1 MTIYTGGIIMNYVL
15 LLVGFFLLVKGAD
28 YFVDGSSNIAK
39 TLRIPPIIIGLT
51 IVAFGTSAPEAAVS
65 ITASLDGQ
73 NGMAMGNI
81 LGSNIFNLLMV
92 VGVAGFIKT
101 LNVEKSI
108 LSREFPFLLF
118 TSILIIILSADT
130 IFTNSTTNILS
141 RFDGLVLLIL
151 FVGFVYFLIKVAL
164 KARNVSLEET
174 SISID
179 ADVVAISHQQSIS
192 KSIIYSIGGM
202 VAIIFGGKLVVS
214 SASYIASTFGISDQ
228 LIGLTVVA
236 IGTSLPEFVTSIIA
250 AKKGESDIALGNV
263 IGSNVFNILF
273 VLGIS
278 AFISPMSIEPKLI
291 IDGIFMIMVTCLT
304 YFFAIKRKD
313 INKPESLILIGLY
326 LAYMTY
332 LIMTA

>member
-1 MTIYTGGIIMNYVL
+1 MNYVL

-81 LGSNIFNLLMV
+81 IGSNVFNLLMV
-92 VGVAGFIKT
+92 VGAAGFIKT

-108 LSREFPFLLF
+108 LSKEFPFLLLS
-118 TSILIIILSADT
+118 SILMVVLSADMILT
-130 IFTNSTTNILS
+130 GSTSNILS
-141 RFDGLVLLIL
+141 RFDGLILLIL
-151 FVGFVYFLIKVAL
+151 FVGFVYYLIKMAL

-179 ADVVAISHQQSIS
+179 ADVVAISHEQPIF

-214 SASYIASTFGISDQ
+214 SASYIASTFGVSDQ

-250 AKKGESDIALGNV
+250 ATKGESDIALGNV
-263 IGSNVFNILF
+263 IGSNMFNILF

-278 AFISPMSIEPKLI
+278 AFISPMAIEPKLI
-291 IDGIFMIMVTCLT
+291 IDGIVMIMATCLT

-313 INKPESLILIGLY
+313 VNKCESLILIGLY
-326 LAYMTY
+326 LAYLTY

>member
-1 MTIYTGGIIMNYVL
+1 MNYVL

-81 LGSNIFNLLMV
+81 IGSNVFNLLMV
-92 VGVAGFIKT
+92 VGAAGFIKT

-108 LSREFPFLLF
+108 LSKEFPFLLLS
-118 TSILIIILSADT
+118 SILMVVLSADMILT
-130 IFTNSTTNILS
+130 GSTSNILS
-141 RFDGLVLLIL
+141 RFDGLILLIL
-151 FVGFVYFLIKVAL
+151 FVGFVYYLIKMAL

-179 ADVVAISHQQSIS
+179 ADVVAISHEQPIF

-214 SASYIASTFGISDQ
+214 SASYIASTFGVSDQ

-250 AKKGESDIALGNV
+250 ATKGESDIALGNV
-263 IGSNVFNILF
+263 IGSNMFNILF

-278 AFISPMSIEPKLI
+278 AFISPMAIEPKLI
-291 IDGIFMIMVTCLT
+291 IDGIVMIMATCLT

-313 INKPESLILIGLY
+313 VNKCESLILIGLY
-326 LAYMTY
+326 LAYLAY

>member
-1 MTIYTGGIIMNYVL
+1 MNYIL
-15 LLVGFFLLVKGAD
+15 LIVGFFLLVKGAD

-39 TLRIPPIIIGLT
+39 TLKIPPIIIGLT

-73 NGMAMGNI
+73 NGMAMGNV

-92 VGVAGFIKT
+92 VGAAGFIKT
-101 LNVEKSI
+101 LHVEKSI
-108 LSREFPFLLF
+108 LSKEFPFLLLA
-118 TSILIIILSADT
+118 SILMIVLSADMILT
-130 IFTNSTTNILS
+130 HSTTNMLS
-141 RFDGLVLLIL
+141 RFDGLILLIL
-151 FVGFVYFLIKVAL
+151 FVGFVYYLIKMAL
-164 KARNVSLEET
+164 KARNISLEET

-179 ADVVAISHQQSIS
+179 ADVVVSTLEQPIS
-192 KSIIYSIGGM
+192 KSIIYSICGM

-214 SASYIASTFGISDQ
+214 SASYIASTFGVSDQ

-250 AKKGESDIALGNV
+250 ATKGESDIALGNV
-263 IGSNVFNILF
+263 IGSNMFNILF

-278 AFISPMSIEPKLI
+278 AFISPMAIEPKLI
-291 IDGIFMIMVTCLT
+291 IDGIFMIIVTCLT

-313 INKPESLILIGLY
+313 VNKAESLILIGLY
-326 LAYMTY
+326 LSYMTY

>member
-1 MTIYTGGIIMNYVL
+1 MNYVL

-81 LGSNIFNLLMV
+81 IGSNVFNLLMV
-92 VGVAGFIKT
+92 VGAAGFIKT

-108 LSREFPFLLF
+108 LSKEFPFLLLS
-118 TSILIIILSADT
+118 SILMVVLSADMILT
-130 IFTNSTTNILS
+130 SSTSNILS
-141 RFDGLVLLIL
+141 RFDGLILLIL
-151 FVGFVYFLIKVAL
+151 FVGFVYYLIKMAL

-179 ADVVAISHQQSIS
+179 ADVVAISHEQPIF
-192 KSIIYSIGGM
+192 KSITYSIGGM

-214 SASYIASTFGISDQ
+214 SASYIASTFGVSDQ

-250 AKKGESDIALGNV
+250 ATKGESDIALGNV
-263 IGSNVFNILF
+263 IGSNMFNILF

-278 AFISPMSIEPKLI
+278 AFISPMAIEPKLI

-313 INKPESLILIGLY
+313 INKFESLILIGLY
-326 LAYMTY
+326 LAYLAY

>member
-1 MTIYTGGIIMNYVL
+1 MNYIL
-15 LLVGFFLLVKGAD
+15 LIVGFFLLVKGAD

-39 TLRIPPIIIGLT
+39 TLKIPPIIIGLT

-73 NGMAMGNI
+73 NGMAMGNV

-92 VGVAGFIKT
+92 VGAAGFIKT
-101 LNVEKSI
+101 LHVEKSI
-108 LSREFPFLLF
+108 LSKEFPFLLLA
-118 TSILIIILSADT
+118 SILMIVLSADM
-130 IFTNSTTNILS
+130 ILINSTTNMLS
-141 RFDGLVLLIL
+141 RFDGLILLIL
-151 FVGFVYFLIKVAL
+151 FVGFVYYLIKMAL
-164 KARNVSLEET
+164 KARNISLEET

-179 ADVVAISHQQSIS
+179 ADVVVSTLEQPIS
-192 KSIIYSIGGM
+192 KSIIYSICGM

-214 SASYIASTFGISDQ
+214 SASYIASTFGVSDQ

-250 AKKGESDIALGNV
+250 ATKGESDIALGNV
-263 IGSNVFNILF
+263 IGSNMFNILF

-278 AFISPMSIEPKLI
+278 AFISPMTIEPKLI

-313 INKPESLILIGLY
+313 VNKCESLILIGLY
-326 LAYMTY
+326 LAYMSF